1 MLCAL
6 TIFFS
11 AMMTTFVCKKNDIK
25 SHFFISENN
34 NITINKE
41 RHLPPLLRGA
51 RSLR

>member
-25 SHFFISENN
+25 SNSLFPKIIISQ
-34 NITINKE
+34 
-41 RHLPPLLRGA
+41 
-51 RSLR
+51 